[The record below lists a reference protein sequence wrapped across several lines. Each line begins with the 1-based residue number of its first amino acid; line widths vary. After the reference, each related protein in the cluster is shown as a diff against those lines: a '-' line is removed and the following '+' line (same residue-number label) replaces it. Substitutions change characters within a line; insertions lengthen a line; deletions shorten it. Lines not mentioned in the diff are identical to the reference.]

1 MTLAQDAGAF
11 TGVSVG
17 HVWAR
22 ASASENASRRVA
34 CHENDQL
41 VLCVCACVHAQG
53 SIRATVKERFLNVVR
68 EIQPANGWKVVVV
81 DAASTKL
88 ISRCR
93 GGGRGGGTAGERR
106 RSQQRGGL
114 LSGVMC
120 MRCVCW

>member
-1 MTLAQDAGAF
+1 VTLAQDAGAF

-22 ASASENASRRVA
+22 ASASENASRRGA

-88 ISRCR
+88 ISRWVAC
-93 GGGRGGGTAGERR
+93 
-106 RSQQRGGL
+106 
-114 LSGVMC
+114 C
-120 MRCVCW
+120 